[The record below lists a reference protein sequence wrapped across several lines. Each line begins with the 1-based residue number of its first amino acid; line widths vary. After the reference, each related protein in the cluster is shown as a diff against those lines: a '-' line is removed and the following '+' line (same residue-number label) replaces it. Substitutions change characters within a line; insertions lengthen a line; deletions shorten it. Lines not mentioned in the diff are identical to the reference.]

1 MLAVL
6 YTATTA
12 QYGPDPTGVPADFQC
27 AWRKLTLDYA
37 TELRPDAAAL
47 VHDALTLTASC
58 NDTVPRPTPTTR
70 DFPPTT
76 RDYKGSGFTVYVDGT
91 RGSDTAAG
99 TLIAPLKTLSAAV
112 TKTRAGGP
120 ALDEIIVRAGTY
132 RFTRDSGPLVLDER
146 DSHLTIRNYPNETV
160 WMSGATLLAPPKWT
174 PFQNTLTKM
183 SAPLSDID
191 NARGCALDDPRNA
204 TCGCVTA
211 VDAPS
216 CAQMCLADER
226 CTSYTMHTETSDKWA
241 KKCCLRRD
249 ATWTPWNGG
258 KGHVSGQKIV
268 GTNVWQADVS
278 DAENIDWSYGIPE
291 LRVDGA
297 RATQARYPNAN
308 PETQFWPTGYLTS
321 DTGFVPDGDWLNP
334 TIAPKPNTAI
344 PVQVAGRGKW
354 ESQFEAY
361 SGGINGTCS
370 IYTPPFSFW
379 CSSNFSDGCGGC
391 FTWNI
396 PSGLKF
402 NGTKLPNAKSYT
414 NVQDAQ
420 LFAWRKAHWANWM
433 FDIESITMD
442 SHDDASMGTD
452 SSSGGTIKVGSGGFQ
467 GARGGAG
474 SDWFISNIL
483 EELDS
488 PGEFYLDKHTKTL
501 YFSSNAT
508 DGKSAPSAS
517 LVIEA
522 VQQHTLMSVIGK
534 SMNEPVT
541 NLSIVGIGFRDTAPT
556 FMEPHGVPSGG
567 DWALERF
574 GALFVERSS
583 SLTVSGCKW
592 TRASGNGV
600 SLNRFNLNATIEDST
615 FEWMGGSA
623 IAAWGFTDEI
633 SDGGIH
639 GIDGTDGDF
648 PRYTLVQ
655 RNLFREIGQWEKVCL
670 CLCAC
675 VRASKRACERG
686 STVLYALRR
695 KSSHVTSP
703 SVLPSFLPSS
713 SHSNHPRFFKPR
725 PRSRRCVG
733 TWSSIS
739 PGLGSISTTASGV
752 ATSLRQT
759 SSSTPAA
766 RAATTARLTA
776 GTDSRF

>member
-1 MLAVL
+1 MLVAVL
-6 YTATTA
+6 FTATA
-12 QYGPDPTGVPADFQC
+12 QYGPDPAGVPADFKC

-58 NDTVPRPTPTTR
+58 NGTVPRPTPATR
-70 DFPPTT
+70 DFPPTAPH
-76 RDYKGSGFTVYVDGT
+76 GSSSSGRSFSVYVDGT

-112 TKTRAGGP
+112 TKTRAGGS
-120 ALDEIIVRAGTY
+120 AFDEITVRAGTY
-132 RFTRDSGPLVLDER
+132 RFTRDSGPLMLDER

-160 WMSGATLLAPPKWT
+160 WMSGATLLSPPPKWT

-183 SAPLSDID
+183 SAPLSNTD
-191 NARGCALDDPRNA
+191 NTRGCALDDPRNA

-211 VDAPS
+211 VDALS
-216 CAQMCLADER
+216 CSQMCLADER

-249 ATWTPWNGG
+249 DTWKPQTGG

-268 GTNVWQADVS
+268 GTNVWKADIS
-278 DAENIDWSYGIPE
+278 NAENIDWSYGIPE
-291 LRVDGA
+291 LRVNGA
-297 RATQARYPNAN
+297 RVTQARYPNAN

-321 DTGFVPDGDWLNP
+321 NPRFAPDGDWLNP

-344 PVQVAGRGKW
+344 PVQVAGRGEW
-354 ESQFEAY
+354 ESQFESY

-402 NGTKLPNAKSYT
+402 DGTKLPNAKSYT

-442 SHDDASMGTD
+442 SDDDATMGAD

-474 SDWFISNIL
+474 SDWFISNVL

-501 YFSSNAT
+501 YFGSNAT

-534 SMNEPVT
+534 SMKEPVT

-583 SLTVSGCKW
+583 SLTVNGCKW
-592 TRASGNGV
+592 TRASGNGI

-633 SDGGIH
+633 SEGGIH
-639 GIDGTDGDF
+639 GIDGTGGDF

-655 RNLFREIGQWEKVCL
+655 RNLFREIGQWEKVCRRQF
-670 CLCAC
+670 CVHCA
-675 VRASKRACERG
+675 
-686 STVLYALRR
+686 
-695 KSSHVTSP
+695 SSRLTSHR
-703 SVLPSFLPSS
+703 LPSS
-713 SHSNHPRFFKPR
+713 LP
-725 PRSRRCVG
+725 
-733 TWSSIS
+733 
-739 PGLGSISTTASGV
+739 
-752 ATSLRQT
+752 
-759 SSSTPAA
+759 
-766 RAATTARLTA
+766 
-776 GTDSRF
+776 